1 MGDMI
6 YREARLEEY
15 EKIGKLLANSFL
27 DYPFLTI
34 ITDDLKKP
42 DYYPNFVETLQTML
56 TRVYIKKGNCL
67 VAEQDGELLA
77 VALLQQ
83 KDFCILSYL
92 QNGGTN
98 IFRYIRPRNLFK
110 YFDFV
115 KRSKKHLEQSG
126 EFDWYLMAL
135 AVNIESK
142 GQGIGST
149 FLTQGIE
156 PYVKSKCCK
165 HLGLITSTAR
175 NASFYEKNDYVLLDH
190 MDLKYG
196 SKSIG
201 NWAFLKTM
209 NKL

>member
-34 ITDDLKKP
+34 ITDDLKKT
-42 DYYPNFVETLQTML
+42 DYYPAFVETLQILL
-56 TRVYIKKGNCL
+56 TKVYIKKGNCL

-92 QNGGTN
+92 RNGGIN
-98 IFRYIRPRNLFK
+98 IFRYIRLRNLFK

-142 GQGIGST
+142 GRGIGST
-149 FLTQGIE
+149 FLTQGIK
-156 PYVKSKCCK
+156 PYVKSKGCK

-175 NASFYEKNDYVLLDH
+175 NTSFYKKNDYVLLDY

-196 SKSIG
+196 AKSIG

>member
-1 MGDMI
+1 MGDII
-6 YREARLEEY
+6 YREARIEES

-27 DYPFLTI
+27 DYPFLMI
-34 ITDDLKKP
+34 LEDDLKKP
-42 DYYPNFVETLQTML
+42 DSYPAFVETLQILL

-92 QNGGTN
+92 RNGGTN

-115 KRSKKHLEQSG
+115 KRSKKHLKQSG

-135 AVNIESK
+135 AVDIESK

-156 PYVKSKCCK
+156 PYVKSKGCK
-165 HLGLITSTAR
+165 HLGFITSTAR
-175 NASFYEKNDYVLLDH
+175 NASFYEKNDYVLLDF
-190 MDLKYG
+190 MEIEYG
-196 SKSIG
+196 SRSIG

-209 NKL
+209 NK

>member
-1 MGDMI
+1 MGDII
-6 YREARLEEY
+6 YREARIEEY
-15 EKIGKLLANSFL
+15 EKIGKLLAKSFL

-34 ITDDLKKP
+34 ITDGLKKA
-42 DYYPNFVETLQTML
+42 DSYPSFVETLQILL

-92 QNGGTN
+92 RNGGTN

-115 KRSKKHLEQSG
+115 KRSKKHLEESG
-126 EFDWYLMAL
+126 EFDWYLMTL
-135 AVNIESK
+135 AVNTASK

-156 PYVKSKCCK
+156 PYVKSKGCE
-165 HLGLITSTAR
+165 HLGLITSTAN
-175 NASFYEKNDYVLLDH
+175 NASFYEKNDYVLLDY
-190 MDLKYG
+190 MDLEYG
-196 SKSIG
+196 SRSIG
-201 NWAFLKTM
+201 NWAFLKTI
-209 NKL
+209 KQ

>member
-1 MGDMI
+1 MGNMI
-6 YREARLEEY
+6 YREARIEES
-15 EKIGKLLANSFL
+15 EKIGKLLANSFV

-42 DYYPNFVETLQTML
+42 DSYPAFVETLQILL

-67 VAEQDGELLA
+67 IAEQDGELLA

-92 QNGGTN
+92 RNGGTN
-98 IFRYIRPRNLFK
+98 IFRYIRPQNLLK

-142 GQGIGST
+142 GQGIGNT

-156 PYVKSKCCK
+156 PYVKSKSCK

-175 NASFYEKNDYVLLDH
+175 NASFYEKNNYVLLDY
-190 MDLKYG
+190 MDLEYG

-201 NWAFLKTM
+201 NWVFLKTI

>member
-1 MGDMI
+1 MGDII
-6 YREARLEEY
+6 YREARIEES

-34 ITDDLKKP
+34 LKDDLKKP
-42 DYYPNFVETLQTML
+42 DSYPAFVETLQILL

-67 VAEQDGELLA
+67 IAEQDGDLLA

-92 QNGGTN
+92 RNGGTN
-98 IFRYIRPRNLFK
+98 IFSYIRPQNLLK

-142 GQGIGST
+142 GRGIGST

-156 PYVKSKCCK
+156 PYVKSKGCK
-165 HLGLITSTAR
+165 HLGFITSTAR
-175 NASFYEKNDYVLLDH
+175 NASFYEKNDYVLLNF
-190 MDLKYG
+190 MEIEYG
-196 SKSIG
+196 SRSIG

-209 NKL
+209 NE

>member
-1 MGDMI
+1 MGNMI
-6 YREARLEEY
+6 YREARIEES

-42 DYYPNFVETLQTML
+42 DSYPAFVETLQILL

-67 VAEQDGELLA
+67 IAEQDGNLLA

-92 QNGGTN
+92 RNGGTN
-98 IFRYIRPRNLFK
+98 IFRYIRPQNLLK

-115 KRSKKHLEQSG
+115 KRSKKHLEESG

-142 GQGIGST
+142 GRGIGST

-156 PYVKSKCCK
+156 PYVKSKGCK

-175 NASFYEKNDYVLLDH
+175 NTSFYKKKRLCITGLYG
-190 MDLKYG
+190 LKIRG
-196 SKSIG
+196 KI
-201 NWAFLKTM
+201 NW
-209 NKL
+209 

>member
-1 MGDMI
+1 MGDII
-6 YREARLEEY
+6 YREARIEES

-34 ITDDLKKP
+34 IRDDLKKP
-42 DYYPNFVETLQTML
+42 DSYPAFVETLQILL
-56 TRVYIKKGNCL
+56 TRVYIKNGNCL

-92 QNGGTN
+92 RNGGTN

-115 KRSKKHLEQSG
+115 KRCKNHLEQSG

-135 AVNIESK
+135 AVNIESE

-156 PYVKSKCCK
+156 PYVKSKGCK

-175 NASFYEKNDYVLLDH
+175 NASFYEKNDYVLLDF
-190 MDLKYG
+190 MEIEYG
-196 SKSIG
+196 SRSIG

-209 NKL
+209 NK

>member
-1 MGDMI
+1 MGGII
-6 YREARLEEY
+6 YREVRIEES
-15 EKIGKLLANSFL
+15 EKIGKLLAKSFL

-42 DYYPNFVETLQTML
+42 DSYPAFVETLQILL

-77 VALLQQ
+77 VAFLQQ

-92 QNGGTN
+92 RNGGAN
-98 IFRYIRPRNLFK
+98 IFRYIRPQNLLK

-115 KRSKKHLEQSG
+115 KRSKKHLEKSG

-142 GQGIGST
+142 GRGIGST

-156 PYVKSKCCK
+156 PYVKSKGCK

-175 NASFYEKNDYVLLDH
+175 NASFYEKNDYVFLDH
-190 MDLKYG
+190 MDLEYG
-196 SKSIG
+196 SRSIG
-201 NWAFLKTM
+201 NWAFLKTI
-209 NKL
+209 NK

>member
-1 MGDMI
+1 MGNII
-6 YREARLEEY
+6 YREARIEES
-15 EKIGKLLANSFL
+15 EKIGKLLANSFV

-42 DYYPNFVETLQTML
+42 DSYPAFVETLQILL

-67 VAEQDGELLA
+67 IAEQDGELLA

-92 QNGGTN
+92 RNGGTN
-98 IFRYIRPRNLFK
+98 IFRYIRPQNLLK

-142 GQGIGST
+142 GQGIGNT

-156 PYVKSKCCK
+156 PYVKSKSCK

-175 NASFYEKNDYVLLDH
+175 NASFYEKNNYVLLDY
-190 MDLKYG
+190 MDLEYG

-201 NWAFLKTM
+201 NWVFLKTI

>member
-1 MGDMI
+1 MGDII
-6 YREARLEEY
+6 YREARIEES
-15 EKIGKLLANSFL
+15 EKVGKLLANSFL

-34 ITDDLKKP
+34 LKDDLKKP
-42 DYYPNFVETLQTML
+42 DSYPAFVETLQILL

-92 QNGGTN
+92 RNGGTN

-135 AVNIESK
+135 AVDIESK

-149 FLTQGIE
+149 FLTLGIE
-156 PYVKSKCCK
+156 PYVKSKGCK
-165 HLGLITSTAR
+165 HLGFITSTAR
-175 NASFYEKNDYVLLDH
+175 NASFYEKNDYVLLDF
-190 MDLKYG
+190 MEIEYG
-196 SKSIG
+196 SRSIG

-209 NKL
+209 NK

>member
-1 MGDMI
+1 MGDII
-6 YREARLEEY
+6 YREARIEES
-15 EKIGKLLANSFL
+15 EKIGKLLAKSFL

-42 DYYPNFVETLQTML
+42 DSYPAFVEAMQTML
-56 TRVYIKKGNCL
+56 TRVYIQKGNCL
-67 VAEQDGELLA
+67 VTEQDGELLA

-92 QNGGTN
+92 RNGGTN

-156 PYVKSKCCK
+156 PYVKSKGCK
-165 HLGLITSTAR
+165 HLGLITSIAK
-175 NASFYEKNDYVLLDH
+175 NASFYEKNDYVLLDF
-190 MDLKYG
+190 MEIEYG
-196 SKSIG
+196 SRSIG
-201 NWAFLKTM
+201 NWAFLKTI
-209 NKL
+209 NK

>member
-1 MGDMI
+1 MGDII
-6 YREARLEEY
+6 YREARIEES
-15 EKIGKLLANSFL
+15 EKIGKLLTNSFL

-34 ITDDLKKP
+34 IRDDLKKP

-67 VAEQDGELLA
+67 VAEQDGELRA

-83 KDFCILSYL
+83 NDFCILSYL
-92 QNGGTN
+92 RNGGTN
-98 IFRYIRPRNLFK
+98 IFRYIRPQNLLK

-142 GQGIGST
+142 GRGIGST

-156 PYVKSKCCK
+156 PYVKSKGCK
-165 HLGLITSTAR
+165 HLGLITSTAG
-175 NASFYEKNDYVLLDH
+175 NTSFYKKNDYVLLDY

-196 SKSIG
+196 AKSIG

>member
-1 MGDMI
+1 MGDII
-6 YREARLEEY
+6 YREARIEES

-34 ITDDLKKP
+34 LKDDLKKP
-42 DYYPNFVETLQTML
+42 DSYPAFVETLQILL

-92 QNGGTN
+92 RNGGTN
-98 IFRYIRPRNLFK
+98 IFRYIRLQNLLK

-115 KRSKKHLEQSG
+115 KRSKKHLEKSG

-142 GQGIGST
+142 GRGIGST

-156 PYVKSKCCK
+156 PYVKSKGCK
-165 HLGLITSTAR
+165 HLGFITSTAR
-175 NASFYEKNDYVLLDH
+175 NASFYEKNNYVLLDFVEIE
-190 MDLKYG
+190 YG

-209 NKL
+209 NK

>member
-15 EKIGKLLANSFL
+15 EKIGKLLAKSFL

-42 DYYPNFVETLQTML
+42 DSYPAFVETLQTML

-67 VAEQDGELLA
+67 VAEQDGELRA

-83 KDFCILSYL
+83 NDFCILSYL
-92 QNGGTN
+92 RNGGTN
-98 IFRYIRPRNLFK
+98 IFRYIRPQNLLK

-142 GQGIGST
+142 GRGIGST

-156 PYVKSKCCK
+156 PYVKSKGCK

-175 NASFYEKNDYVLLDH
+175 NTSFYKKKRLCITGLYG
-190 MDLKYG
+190 LKIRG
-196 SKSIG
+196 KI
-201 NWAFLKTM
+201 NW
-209 NKL
+209 

>member
-6 YREARLEEY
+6 YREARIEEY

-34 ITDDLKKP
+34 LKDDLKNP
-42 DYYPNFVETLQTML
+42 GSYPAFVETLQILL
-56 TRVYIKKGNCL
+56 TRVYIQKGNCL

-92 QNGGTN
+92 RNGGST
-98 IFRYIRPRNLFK
+98 IFRYIRPQNLLK

-115 KRSKKHLEQSG
+115 KRSKKYLEQSG

-135 AVNIESK
+135 AVNTASK

-156 PYVKSKCCK
+156 PYVKSKGCK
-165 HLGLITSTAR
+165 HLGFITSTAR
-175 NASFYEKNDYVLLDH
+175 NASFYEKNDYVLLNF
-190 MDLKYG
+190 MEIEYG
-196 SKSIG
+196 SRSIG

-209 NKL
+209 NE